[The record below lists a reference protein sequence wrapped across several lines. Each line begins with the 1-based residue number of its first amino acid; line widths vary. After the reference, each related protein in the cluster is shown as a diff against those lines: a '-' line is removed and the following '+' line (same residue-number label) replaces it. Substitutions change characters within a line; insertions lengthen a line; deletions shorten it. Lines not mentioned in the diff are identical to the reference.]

1 MRGKVFNIQRFSI
14 HDGPNIRTTIFLK
27 GCPLRCR
34 WCHNPE
40 SYNSNDEIMWD
51 QNKCVYCLKC
61 IEVCPQKAIK
71 LNDKKIDTDHSLCN
85 SCGDCELYCASSARQ
100 LVGKDYSVDELVE
113 EILKDRIIF
122 EESSG
127 GVTFS
132 GGEPLVQSDFLM
144 EVMKR
149 LKKEDIH
156 IAVDTSGYVPYENI
170 HKIMEFTDLFLYDLK
185 MVDEK
190 KHIHYTGVSNKLII
204 DNLVKLSKENA
215 NINLR
220 IPIIKGVNDS
230 EEEMDDMIQIIDQ
243 IGIKDINILPY
254 HNIAAHK
261 YRKLDL
267 THEAFEVPEEYEMN
281 RIAHFFEAKGHIVT
295 IGG

>member
-14 HDGPNIRTTIFLK
+14 HDGPNIRTTVFLK
-27 GCPLRCR
+27 GCPLRCK

-40 SYNSNDEIMWD
+40 SFTSNNEIMWD
-51 QNKCVYCLKC
+51 QMKCAYCLKC
-61 IEVCPQKAIK
+61 IEVCPQKAITLK
-71 LNDKKIDTDHSLCN
+71 DKRIDTDYSLCN
-85 SCGDCELYCASSARQ
+85 SCGDCELFCAYSARQ

-113 EILKDRIIF
+113 EILKDKIIF
-122 EESSG
+122 DESRG

-132 GGEPLVQSDFLM
+132 GGEPLMQSDFLM

-149 LKKEDIH
+149 LKKEDLH
-156 IAVDTSGYVPYENI
+156 IAVDTSGYVPFENI
-170 HKIMEFTDLFLYDLK
+170 RKIMAFTDLFLYDFK
-185 MVDEK
+185 IADEK
-190 KHIHYTGVSNKLII
+190 KHIQYTGVSNKLII
-204 DNLVKLSKENA
+204 DNLIRLSNENA

-230 EEEMDDMIQIIDQ
+230 IKDIDEMIQIIDQ
-243 IGIKDINILPY
+243 TRVQSINILPY

-261 YRKLDL
+261 YRKLDM
-267 THEAFEVPEEYEMN
+267 EYEIFEVPEENEME
-281 RIAHFFEAKGHIVT
+281 RIAYSFESRGHIVK